1 MWTQGVNF
9 QRCFDASLM
18 EMMQLVARQD
28 GYFLPKNIVPRAN
41 LATVLTFHYAIDIA
55 YSSKLLDEPGIQT

>member
-9 QRCFDASLM
+9 QLCFDASLM

-28 GYFLPKNIVPRAN
+28 GYFLPKNIVPRTN
-41 LATVLTFHYAIDIA
+41 LANIITFQYAINIA
-55 YSSKLLDEPGIQT
+55 YSLKSLDESRIQA